1 MTRNKKDN
9 LLYCNKMHVGRSK
22 YLGIATM
29 VLVATM
35 LLQSSYVQAENPQN
49 LLVKVTAKN
58 FNSVTVVKVEN
69 SKDNIY
75 NIKLVWFTLQNGVI
89 QSFKSADGWS
99 AETASNSN
107 TVQFRTDTNPVKP
120 GESVSFGITSDQKNP
135 IFKWIVLNE
144 AGDQIGSGILD
155 VAKEAGE
162 QEKSGNTGSN
172 GTTAPQN
179 LQATPGNAQITL
191 SWSAPA
197 SNGGS
202 AITNYNVYKGTSS
215 GQEIFVVQLGNV
227 LTYTDTSVTNEV
239 MYYYQVTAVNSV
251 GESAKSNEASANVEK
266 PNVPTVPTVP
276 PEIRVKPEVLMHGH
290 IVKMIGAGFTPD
302 SKTTVLFDGKQ
313 IKNLSVDANGKIKGR
328 ILLPKGV
335 VDGAHQISVSDT
347 YGRAANISMTVK
359 EEEQIIQLI
368 VNVERQSYKQ
378 GELVKITGTG
388 KPGAAV
394 QITVNNPTNVTI
406 ISYAVSLDKDGK
418 YSAFIPLNEDATPG
432 HYKIIAFQDQK
443 TVNSSFDVLT
453 ERGSQITVV
462 TDKFEYK
469 QGENMKV
476 SGKATPNKDVNIR
489 ILAPDGS
496 ELFNKVVKTDSN
508 STYTVSVPISPAF
521 VLGKYSAVVKVDTE
535 EISITFTIVQGSVKL
550 TVQIEKQQYRTGELV
565 RITGK
570 GKANDKISITIKAPE
585 GEPIKMSAS
594 TKDDGSYSALWLVP
608 TSATGGTYRVS
619 ATQGDATAETGFAV
633 LS

>member
-1 MTRNKKDN
+1 MTTRNKKDN
-9 LLYCNKMHVGRSK
+9 LLYCKKMHVGRSK

-49 LLVKVTAKN
+49 SLVKVTAKN

-107 TVQFRTDTNPVKP
+107 TIQFRTDTNLIKP

-135 IFKWIVLNE
+135 VFKWIVLDE
-144 AGDQIGSGILD
+144 SGDQIGSGILD
-155 VAKEAGE
+155 VAKETEE

-172 GTTAPQN
+172 NPTQQTNNSTQQTN
-179 LQATPGNAQITL
+179 NQTPPNNPPSTEQKKT
-191 SWSAPA
+191 
-197 SNGGS
+197 
-202 AITNYNVYKGTSS
+202 
-215 GQEIFVVQLGNV
+215 
-227 LTYTDTSVTNEV
+227 
-239 MYYYQVTAVNSV
+239 
-251 GESAKSNEASANVEK
+251 
-266 PNVPTVPTVP
+266 NVPTGH
-276 PEIRVKPEVLMHGH
+276 PEIRVRPEVITHGH
-290 IVKMIGAGFTPD
+290 VVKMIGAGFTPN
-302 SKTTVLFDGKQ
+302 SKVTGLFDGKPS
-313 IKNLSVDANGKIKGR
+313 KTLNVDENGKVKGR
-328 ILLPKGV
+328 LVLPKDV
-335 VDGAHQISVSDT
+335 VDGAHQISCSDAS
-347 YGRAANISMTVK
+347 GRAVNTSITVK
-359 EEEQIIQLI
+359 EQEQIIQLV

-378 GELVKITGTG
+378 GDLVKITGTG

-406 ISYAVSLDKDGK
+406 ISYAVPLDKDGK
-418 YSAFIPLNEDATPG
+418 YSAFIPLNEDTTPG
-432 HYKIIAFQDQK
+432 FYEIIVFQDQK
-443 TVNSSFDVLT
+443 TIKTSFDVLT
-453 ERGSQITVV
+453 GRGSQITVV

-469 QGENMKV
+469 EGENMKI
-476 SGKATPNKDVNIR
+476 SGKATPNKDVNVR

-496 ELFNKVVKTDSN
+496 EMFNRVAKADSN
-508 STYTVSVPISPAF
+508 GTYTISVPISPAF
-521 VLGKYSAVVKVDTE
+521 VLGKYSAVAKVDTE
-535 EISITFTIVQGSVKL
+535 EISITFTIVQGSVNL

-570 GKANDKISITIKAPE
+570 GKANDKVSITIKAPQE
-585 GEPIKMSAS
+585 EPIKMSAS
-594 TKDDGSYSALWLVP
+594 TKDDGSYNALWLVP
-608 TSATGGTYRVS
+608 ASATSGTYKVS
-619 ATQGDATAETGFAV
+619 ATQGDASAETGFAV

>member
-9 LLYCNKMHVGRSK
+9 LLYCNRMHVGRSK
-22 YLGIATM
+22 YLVVATM

-35 LLQSSYVQAENPQN
+35 ILQSSYVHAENPQN
-49 LLVKVTAKN
+49 SLVKVTAKN
-58 FNSVTVVKVEN
+58 FNSVTVVKIEN

-75 NIKLVWFTLQNGVI
+75 NIKLVWLTLQNGVI

-107 TVQFRTDTNPVKP
+107 TIQFRTDTNPVKP

-155 VAKEAGE
+155 VAKEAEE
-162 QEKSGNTGSN
+162 QEKPGNTGSN
-172 GTTAPQN
+172 STTAPQN
-179 LQATPGNAQITL
+179 LKATPGNAQVIL

-215 GQEIFVVQLGNV
+215 GQEIFVVQLVNV
-227 LTYTDTSVTNEV
+227 LTYTDASVTNGV
-239 MYYYQVTAVNSV
+239 TYYYQVAAVNSV
-251 GESAKSNEASANVEK
+251 GESAKSNEASTNVEK
-266 PNVPTVPTVP
+266 PNVPTGP
-276 PEIRVKPEVLMHGH
+276 PEIRVKPEVITHGH
-290 IVKMIGAGFTPD
+290 VVKMIGAGFTPD
-302 SKTTVLFDGKQ
+302 SKLTVLFDGKQ
-313 IKNLSVDANGKIKGR
+313 IKNLGIDANGKIKGR
-328 ILLPKGV
+328 ILLPKDV

-347 YGRAANISMTVK
+347 DGRAANISITVK
-359 EEEQIIQLI
+359 EAEQIVQLA
-368 VNVERQSYKQ
+368 VNLEHQSYKQ

-388 KPGAAV
+388 MPGAAV

-406 ISYAVSLDKDGK
+406 ISYAVPLDKDGK

-432 HYKIIAFQDQK
+432 HYEIIVFQNAK
-443 TVNSSFDVLT
+443 TVETAFDVLT
-453 ERGSQITVV
+453 TGGSQITVV
-462 TDKFEYK
+462 TDKPEYK
-469 QGENMKV
+469 QGENAKI
-476 SGKATPNKDVNIR
+476 SGKATPNKGVNIK

-496 ELFNKVVKTDSN
+496 EMFNKVVKADIN
-508 STYTVSVPISPAF
+508 GTYTVSVPVSPAF
-521 VLGKYSAVVKVDTE
+521 VLGKYSAVAKVDKE

-550 TVQIEKQQYRTGELV
+550 TVQTEKQQYRTGELV

-570 GKANDKISITIKAPE
+570 GKVNDKISITIKAPE

-608 TSATGGTYRVS
+608 ASAISGMYKVS
-619 ATQGDATAETGFAV
+619 ATQGDATVETAFAV